1 MRSYRYL
8 KQIFDYLGA
17 IALTVLLSPLLLLI
31 FAIIK
36 LDSEGPALFKQKRIG
51 KDKVEFDIYKFRTM
65 KIDAPSDLPTHLV
78 LEPEKFI
85 TRAGKFLRKSSLD
98 ELPQLFNILLGE
110 MSFIGPRPALWNQF
124 DLVEARD
131 AQFQK
136 FGISAN
142 SIKPGITGWAQV
154 NGRDDLPISVKASF
168 DGFYAKNASFS
179 LDFKILLMTISNVIT
194 SKGISEGG
202 PKKG

>member
-1 MRSYRYL
+1 MRAYRYL

-31 FAIIK
+31 SAIIK

-85 TRAGKFLRKSSLD
+85 TRAGKFLRKSKL
-98 ELPQLFNILLGE
+98 
-110 MSFIGPRPALWNQF
+110 
-124 DLVEARD
+124 
-131 AQFQK
+131 
-136 FGISAN
+136 SA
-142 SIKPGITGWAQV
+142 A
-154 NGRDDLPISVKASF
+154 
-168 DGFYAKNASFS
+168 FS
-179 LDFKILLMTISNVIT
+179 LLI
-194 SKGISEGG
+194 
-202 PKKG
+202 